1 MENKLNDPK
10 LKEELQDAI
19 NLSEILHTTLMH
31 ISTAFDDESEEQE
44 PDVTRL
50 TYNSGLDTNKT
61 FDNFIEGISNKQ
73 PRITGLSIAEQQDEV
88 TYNPFFIYGPS
99 GCGKSHL
106 ANAIGVCCR
115 EKNPKMKVVY
125 VTARQF
131 QYQFTDSLT
140 QDTTFDFR
148 NFYQSVDLLIVDNIQ
163 EWMNAPKTLS
173 AFFYVF
179 NHLLR
184 NGKQIII
191 TSDRPPVNLK
201 GMDERILK
209 HLASGLIVELEKPD
223 MQLCIDILN
232 DKCRQYDLNISADI
246 VEFIAKSINGC
257 MYDLE
262 SVMNSLKVYF
272 DVNKTNIDINI
283 VKRVIMRSVKLDNK

>member
-106 ANAIGVCCR
+106 ANAIGVWC
-115 EKNPKMKVVY
+115 
-125 VTARQF
+125 
-131 QYQFTDSLT
+131 
-140 QDTTFDFR
+140 
-148 NFYQSVDLLIVDNIQ
+148 
-163 EWMNAPKTLS
+163 
-173 AFFYVF
+173 
-179 NHLLR
+179 
-184 NGKQIII
+184 
-191 TSDRPPVNLK
+191 
-201 GMDERILK
+201 
-209 HLASGLIVELEKPD
+209 
-223 MQLCIDILN
+223 
-232 DKCRQYDLNISADI
+232 
-246 VEFIAKSINGC
+246 
-257 MYDLE
+257 
-262 SVMNSLKVYF
+262 
-272 DVNKTNIDINI
+272 
-283 VKRVIMRSVKLDNK
+283 